1 VTSAPAGRSAGRPL
15 RVLLVEDSGPDAEHI
30 ESALRRAGFAPELRR
45 AETAEGLRAAL
56 AETPWD
62 IVLSDYVLPDLD
74 GLEALR
80 IVRELE
86 PSPPFVIVTGTL
98 DEETAVLCL
107 KRGADDYVLKEN
119 LARLAPA
126 VEQALTVVAE
136 RRERQALEHELR
148 HAQKMEAVG
157 QLAGGI
163 AHDFNNLLTV
173 IQGYGE
179 VLRDQLDGDSLECV
193 EQMQQAAE
201 RSADLVRQLLAFGRR
216 QVLRPVVLDPNDV
229 VLGLEPMLRRL
240 LPEPIDVELEL
251 AETPWTVR
259 ADRGQLE
266 QVLVN
271 LVVNARDAMPEG
283 GRLRLGTHDLQ
294 LSAAEGRALDLPAGS
309 FVALTVR
316 DDGIGMD
323 AETLARIF
331 DPFFTT
337 KGEGRGTGLGLST
350 VHGIVKQSGGEIAV
364 ESEPGGGSRFRVL
377 LPAAGGPCET
387 TRPETRRS
395 AEEYAGHETVL
406 LVEDERI
413 VRDFMQRILEERGYR
428 LAVAVDGL
436 DGLDLME
443 HLGDRVDLLLTD
455 LVMPG
460 LGGVP
465 LAQEVQ
471 KRWPHVRVLFVSGY
485 AEHRGQPL
493 PEAWSLVEKPFHAS
507 ELARRVRQT
516 LDDARPGPCDRS

>member
-1 VTSAPAGRSAGRPL
+1 VTGVPTSGSDGTPL
-15 RVLLVEDSGPDAEHI
+15 RVLLVEDSGPDGERI
-30 ESALRRAGFAPELRR
+30 DRALAHAGFAPEVRR
-45 AETAEGLRAAL
+45 VETADGLRAAL
-56 AETPWD
+56 AEASWD

-80 IVRELE
+80 MVRQRD

-107 KRGADDYVLKEN
+107 KRGADDYVLKEH

-126 VEQALTVVAE
+126 VEQALTMEAE
-136 RRERQALEHELR
+136 RRERRELEHELR

-179 VLRDQLDGDSLECV
+179 VLRDQLDGDALECV

-240 LPEPIDVELEL
+240 LPETIGVDLAL

-259 ADRGQLE
+259 VDRGQLE

-271 LVVNARDAMPEG
+271 LAVNARDAMPDG
-283 GRLRLGTHDLQ
+283 GRIRLGTRNLH
-294 LSAAEGRALDLPAGS
+294 LSAGEGRAVDLPAGP

-316 DDGIGMD
+316 DDGVGMD
-323 AETLARIF
+323 ADTRARIF

-364 ESEPGGGSRFRVL
+364 ESERGRGSEFRVL
-377 LPAAGGPCET
+377 LPAAGESWEATPSE
-387 TRPETRRS
+387 RRRS
-395 AEEYAGHETVL
+395 AGDPVGRETVL

-428 LAVAVDGL
+428 VAVAVDGL
-436 DGLDLME
+436 DALDLME
-443 HLGDRVDLLLTD
+443 HLGGRVDLLLTD

-485 AEHRGQPL
+485 AERSSRPL
-493 PEAWSLVEKPFHAS
+493 PEPWSLVEKPFHAS

-516 LDDARPGPCDRS
+516 LDEARSGPCDRS